1 MNRITLIG
9 NLTKDPE
16 LSNTSSGISVC
27 RFTLAVARRF
37 ANADGT
43 KTTDFINIVA
53 WRELGENCNKY
64 LKKGN
69 KCAVSGYLQSRT
81 YENKDGVKVLVWEV
95 VADEVEFLTP
105 KQATTNDTELEPV
118 EVDDDDLPF

>member
-16 LSNTSSGISVC
+16 LTTTSSGISVC
-27 RFTLAVARRF
+27 RFTLAVGRRY

-43 KTTDFINIVA
+43 RSTDFVNIVA

-64 LKKGN
+64 LQKGK
-69 KCAVSGYLQSRT
+69 KCAVNGSLQSRS
-81 YENKDGVKVLVWEV
+81 YENKDGVKVLTWEV
-95 VADEVEFLTP
+95 LADEVEFLTP
-105 KQATTNDTELEPV
+105 KQTTEQGDGLVPV
-118 EVDDDDLPF
+118 EDDDLPF

>member
-1 MNRITLIG
+1 MNRIILIG

-16 LSNTSSGISVC
+16 LNVTTSGISVC
-27 RFTLAVARRF
+27 RFTVAVARRF

-43 KTTDFINIVA
+43 RTTDFINIVA
-53 WRELGENCNKY
+53 WRELAENCNKY

-69 KCAVSGYLQSRT
+69 KCAVSGYLQSRS

-105 KQATTNDTELEPV
+105 KQATADDTDLEPMDI
-118 EVDDDDLPF
+118 DDDDLPF

>member
-27 RFTLAVARRF
+27 RFTVAVARRF

-64 LKKGN
+64 LKLQEKKKTGQEN
-69 KCAVSGYLQSRT
+69 LSG
-81 YENKDGVKVLVWEV
+81 
-95 VADEVEFLTP
+95 
-105 KQATTNDTELEPV
+105 
-118 EVDDDDLPF
+118 

>member
-1 MNRITLIG
+1 MNRIILIG
-9 NLTKDPE
+9 NLTRDPE
-16 LSNTSSGISVC
+16 LSSTSSGISVC
-27 RFTLAVARRF
+27 RFTVAVARRF

-69 KCAVSGYLQSRT
+69 KCAVSGYLQSRK
-81 YENKDGVKVLVWEV
+81 YENKDGVEVLVWEV
-95 VADEVEFLTP
+95 IADEVEFLTP
-105 KQATTNDTELEPV
+105 KQATTNDTELVPV